1 VDDIDRKIL
10 QQLVVDGRASLTA
23 IAQLVSLS
31 VPAVKRRIGH
41 LERDGV
47 IKGYTAIVQEPGAP
61 KLHALVE
68 LFCSGQTE
76 RQDIL
81 DVFQDRPEVLL
92 AFTVAG
98 DSDVIMLVRTDST
111 DHLESLL
118 LDLRRHPLVRQTR
131 SQIMLNTLMGRIT
144 L

>member
-1 VDDIDRKIL
+1 MDDVDRQIL
-10 QQLVVDGRASLTA
+10 NQLVVNGRASLTD
-23 IAQLVSLS
+23 IAHLVSLS
-31 VPAVKRRIGH
+31 VPAVKRRVGR

-47 IKGYTAIVQEPGAP
+47 IRGYTAIVHEPGAP

-68 LFCSGQTE
+68 LFCSGQTQRE
-76 RQDIL
+76 DIL
-81 DVFQDRPEVLL
+81 DVFQDRPEVLV

-98 DSDVIMLVRTDST
+98 DSDVVMLVQTDST

-118 LDLRRHPLVRQTR
+118 LDLRRHPLVTQTR

>member
-1 VDDIDRKIL
+1 VDDIDRQIL
-10 QQLVVDGRASLTA
+10 NQLVVNGRASLTD
-23 IAQLVSLS
+23 IAHLVSLS
-31 VPAVKRRIGH
+31 VPAVKRRVGR

-47 IKGYTAIVQEPGAP
+47 IRGYTAIVKEPGAP

-68 LFCSGQTE
+68 LFSSGQTQRE
-76 RQDIL
+76 DIL
-81 DVFQDRPEVLL
+81 DVFQNRPEVLI

-98 DSDVIMLVRTDST
+98 DSDVVMLVQTEGT

-118 LDLRRHPLVRQTR
+118 LDLRRHPLVTRTR
-131 SQIMLNTLMGRIT
+131 SQIMLNTLMGRLT